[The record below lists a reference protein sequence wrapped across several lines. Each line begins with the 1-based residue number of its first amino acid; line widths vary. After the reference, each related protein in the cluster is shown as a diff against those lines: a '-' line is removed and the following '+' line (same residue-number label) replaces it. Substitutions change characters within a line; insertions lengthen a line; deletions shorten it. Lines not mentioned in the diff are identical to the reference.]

1 MPKDILKVV
10 IIGDGGVGKV
20 KFIWRINSCAIVLGN
35 ANTTFSFRLLD
46 LFAQSG
52 KHVQLS

>member
-20 KFIWRINSCAIVLGN
+20 EYLLLMHN
-35 ANTTFSFRLLD
+35 ACSIYLTNAMIDRHPL
-46 LFAQSG
+46 
-52 KHVQLS
+52 